1 MVTSAVATCLLL
13 TLGVRAQVDRT
24 REEGGSGSAMVEA
37 VLAELH
43 DACIYPEDDLLL
55 RRLAFVET
63 RDGTDPAT
71 YATPGYNGGIWK
83 VR

>member
-1 MVTSAVATCLLL
+1 MAQ
-13 TLGVRAQVDRT
+13 AQVDRT

-43 DACIYPEDDLLL
+43 DACIYPEDGLLL

-71 YATPGYNGGIWK
+71 YTASGYNGGIWK
-83 VR
+83 VS